1 MSKQRVN
8 QSVHQSKNSRKE
20 HSGVHP
26 TVRSRKGRTK
36 PVPSYLKILS
46 VFMFL
51 GVSLLMTGTTTFL
64 YKLGLDPVE
73 FYSNMA
79 NPYMKLVNIPA
90 GLRREETALKFAK
103 VLSWD
108 QAQIDSFLNT
118 APKDERGSLDGYY
131 LPGPYWVKT
140 TATGADVANQMLR
153 NFNSKVSE
161 QILSKNYSGASN
173 SKAGTKTK
181 TSSVTFTQ
189 KMNLD
194 TAVRVASIIQ
204 REAAGD
210 VDMRIISGVIWNRIF
225 KGMSLD
231 MDATLQYAK
240 ASEQDLKDGLV
251 ASASSTVVWWPKV
264 VGKDKYINSPFNTYQ
279 NKGLPPTAIAN
290 PSLKAI
296 AAAFNPAKTD
306 CLFYIHDNNRGFHCE
321 KTYEAHKENVQ
332 KYLVGKK

>member
-1 MSKQRVN
+1 MKKQRLSGKGVYRAV
-8 QSVHQSKNSRKE
+8 SGRSSRP
-20 HSGVHP
+20 SY
-26 TVRSRKGRTK
+26 TT
-36 PVPSYLKILS
+36 PSYLKILS
-46 VFMFL
+46 VFLFL

-64 YKLGLDPVE
+64 YKLGLDPIE

-103 VLSWD
+103 VLGWD
-108 QAQIDSFLNT
+108 QKQIDSFLKT
-118 APKDERGSLDGYY
+118 APRDDRGTLDGYY
-131 LPGPYWVKT
+131 LPGAYWVKT
-140 TATGADVANQMLR
+140 TATGSDVANQMLR
-153 NFNSKVSE
+153 NFNTKVSE
-161 QILSKNYSGASN
+161 EVLSKNK
-173 SKAGTKTK
+173 SK
-181 TSSVTFTQ
+181 SFTQ
-189 KMNLD
+189 KINLD

-204 REAAGD
+204 REAAGET
-210 VDMRIISGVIWNRIF
+210 DMRIISGVIWNRIF
-225 KGMSLD
+225 RGMSLD
-231 MDATLQYAK
+231 IDATLQYAK
-240 ASEQDLKDGLV
+240 ATEQDLKDGLV

-264 VGKDKYINSPFNTYQ
+264 VGKDKYIDSPFNTYQ

-332 KYLVGKK
+332 KYLVGKN

>member
-1 MSKQRVN
+1 MKVQRVN
-8 QSVHQSKNSRKE
+8 KSISQNKDSL
-20 HSGVHP
+20 P
-26 TVRSRKGRTK
+26 ARSRKKTI
-36 PVPSYLKILS
+36 PAIVPSYLKILS

-64 YKLGLDPVE
+64 YKIGLDPVE

-79 NPYMKLVNIPA
+79 NPYVKLVNIPA

-103 VLSWD
+103 VLGWD
-108 QAQIDSFLNT
+108 QDNINAFLKT
-118 APKDERGSLDGYY
+118 SPSDERGTLDGYY

-140 TATGADVANQMLR
+140 TASGPDVANQMLR

-161 QILSKNYSGASN
+161 QILSSALKNK
-173 SKAGTKTK
+173 SKNN
-181 TSSVTFTQ
+181 TQ
-189 KMNLD
+189 KINLD
-194 TAVRVASIIQ
+194 TAVRIASIIQ

-225 KGMSLD
+225 NGMKLD

-240 ASEQDLKDGLV
+240 ASEQDLKDGLI

-264 VGKDKYINSPFNTYQ
+264 ASKDKYINSPFNTYR

>member
-1 MSKQRVN
+1 
-8 QSVHQSKNSRKE
+8 
-20 HSGVHP
+20 
-26 TVRSRKGRTK
+26 
-36 PVPSYLKILS
+36 
-46 VFMFL
+46 MFL
-51 GVSLLMTGTTTFL
+51 GLSLFMTGTTAFL
-64 YKLGLDPVE
+64 YRHGLDAVE

-79 NPYMKLVNIPA
+79 NPYMKLINIPA
-90 GLRREETALKFAK
+90 GLRREEVALTFAE

-108 QAQIDSFLNT
+108 QENIDAFLNT
-118 APKDERGSLDGYY
+118 APKDERGYLDGYY
-131 LPGPYWVKT
+131 LPGAYWVNIDSK
-140 TATGADVANQMLR
+140 GVDVAHQMLR
-153 NFNSKVSE
+153 NFNSKVGDE
-161 QILSKNYSGASN
+161 ILSK
-173 SKAGTKTK
+173 KTA
-181 TSSVTFTQ
+181 FTQ
-189 KMNLD
+189 KINLD

-240 ASEQDLKDGLV
+240 ASKQDLKDGLV
-251 ASASSTVVWWPKV
+251 ASTSSTVVWWPKV
-264 VGKDKYINSPFNTYQ
+264 VGKDKYIDSPFNTYQ

>member
-1 MSKQRVN
+1 MNKQRVN
-8 QSVHQSKNSRKE
+8 KSVH
-20 HSGVHP
+20 HSTNHSP
-26 TVRSRKGRTK
+26 TRSMIRPREGRT
-36 PVPSYLKILS
+36 VATPSYLKILS
-46 VFMFL
+46 VFLFF

-90 GLRREETALKFAK
+90 GLRREEVALKFAK
-103 VLSWD
+103 VLGWG
-108 QAQIDSFLNT
+108 QENIDAFLKT
-118 APKDERGSLDGYY
+118 APSDERGALDGYY

-140 TATGADVANQMLR
+140 TSTGADVANQMLR

-161 QILSKNYSGASN
+161 QILSK
-173 SKAGTKTK
+173 KT
-181 TSSVTFTQ
+181 TFVQ

-194 TAVRVASIIQ
+194 TAVRIASIIQ

-210 VDMRIISGVIWNRIF
+210 VDMRIISGVIWNRMF
-225 KGMSLD
+225 KGMSLE

-240 ASEQDLKDGLV
+240 ASEQDQKDGLV
-251 ASASSTVVWWPKV
+251 ASASSTIVWWPKV
-264 VGKDKYINSPFNTYQ
+264 AGKDKYINSPFNTYQ
-279 NKGLPPTAIAN
+279 NKGLPPIAIAN

>member
-8 QSVHQSKNSRKE
+8 KSVHHNTN
-20 HSGVHP
+20 HSPARP
-26 TVRSRKGRTK
+26 TTRPRKGRAVAT
-36 PVPSYLKILS
+36 PSYLKILS
-46 VFMFL
+46 VFLFF

-90 GLRREETALKFAK
+90 GLRREEVALKFAK
-103 VLSWD
+103 VLGWD
-108 QAQIDSFLNT
+108 QENIDAFLKT
-118 APKDERGSLDGYY
+118 APSDERGALDGYY

-140 TATGADVANQMLR
+140 TSTGADVANQMLR

-161 QILSKNYSGASN
+161 QILSK
-173 SKAGTKTK
+173 KT
-181 TSSVTFTQ
+181 TFVQ

-210 VDMRIISGVIWNRIF
+210 VDMRIISGVIWNRMF
-225 KGMSLD
+225 KGMSLE

-240 ASEQDLKDGLV
+240 ASEQDQKDGLV
-251 ASASSTVVWWPKV
+251 AGASSTIVWWPKV
-264 VGKDKYINSPFNTYQ
+264 AGKDKYINSPFNTYQ

-332 KYLVGKK
+332 KYLVGRK

>member
-1 MSKQRVN
+1 MSKQRVT
-8 QSVHQSKNSRKE
+8 QSRNIYGRNRNLNDRSKVS
-20 HSGVHP
+20 
-26 TVRSRKGRTK
+26 
-36 PVPSYLKILS
+36 PSLKLLS
-46 VFMFL
+46 VFMLFA
-51 GVSLLMTGTTTFL
+51 VSILMTGTTTFL
-64 YKLGLDPVE
+64 YKFGLDPLE

-90 GLRREETALKFAK
+90 GMRREEIALKFAK
-103 VLSWD
+103 ILSWN
-108 QAQIDSFLNT
+108 QENIDGFLNT
-118 APKDERGSLDGYY
+118 APKDERGTLDGYY

-140 TATGADVANQMLR
+140 TSTGVEVAHQMLR

-161 QILSKNYSGASN
+161 QILADSLKKS
-173 SKAGTKTK
+173 AGTSKS
-181 TSSVTFTQ
+181 TSGNSIKNNSLATNANQ
-189 KMNLD
+189 KINLD
-194 TAVRVASIIQ
+194 TAVRIASIIQ

-225 KGMSLD
+225 KGMTLD

-240 ASEQDLKDGLV
+240 ATEQDL
-251 ASASSTVVWWPKV
+251 ASSDASSTAKIVWWPRV
-264 VGKDKYINSPFNTYQ
+264 VSKDKYIDSPFNTYQ

-306 CLFYIHDNNRGFHCE
+306 CLFYLHDDNRGFHCA

-332 KYLVGKK
+332 KYLVGRK

>member
-8 QSVHQSKNSRKE
+8 KSPYKSKNSHKE
-20 HSGVHP
+20 HSSVRS
-26 TVRSRKGRTK
+26 TIRSRKERLT

-90 GLRREETALKFAK
+90 GLRREETALRFAK

-108 QAQIDSFLNT
+108 QKNIDAFLNT

-161 QILSKNYSGASN
+161 QILSAN
-173 SKAGTKTK
+173 SKSKSKTNK
-181 TSSVTFTQ
+181 SAMTFTQ

-251 ASASSTVVWWPKV
+251 ASASSTIVWWPKV
-264 VGKDKYINSPFNTYQ
+264 VGKDKYIDSPFNTYK

-332 KYLVGKK
+332 KYLVGKN

>member
-8 QSVHQSKNSRKE
+8 KSVHHNTKRSSAR
-20 HSGVHP
+20 P
-26 TVRSRKGRTK
+26 TVRSRKNVSEA

-46 VFMFL
+46 VFLFL

-108 QAQIDSFLNT
+108 QENIDSFLKT
-118 APKDERGSLDGYY
+118 APSDERGALDGYY
-131 LPGPYWVKT
+131 LPGPYWVKI

-161 QILSKNYSGASN
+161 QIISKNYTNTNN
-173 SKAGTKTK
+173 SKAGTKSK
-181 TSSVTFTQ
+181 ASSVTFTQ
-189 KMNLD
+189 KINLD

-210 VDMRIISGVIWNRIF
+210 VDMRIISGVIWNRMF

-240 ASEQDLKDGLV
+240 ASEQDRKDGLV
-251 ASASSTVVWWPKV
+251 ASASSTIVWWPKV
-264 VGKDKYINSPFNTYQ
+264 VGKDKYIDSPFNTYQ

-321 KTYEAHKENVQ
+321 KTYQAHKENVQ

>member
-1 MSKQRVN
+1 MKKQRLN
-8 QSVHQSKNSRKE
+8 QYRKSIPRSNSSKSKNT
-20 HSGVHP
+20 P
-26 TVRSRKGRTK
+26 I
-36 PVPSYLKILS
+36 PSYLKILS
-46 VFMFL
+46 VSLFL

-64 YKLGLDPVE
+64 YKLGLDPIE

-90 GLRREETALKFAK
+90 GLRREEIALKFAK

-108 QAQIDSFLNT
+108 QVQIDAFLDT

-131 LPGPYWVKT
+131 LPGAYWVKT
-140 TATGADVANQMLR
+140 DAKGTEVAHQMLR

-161 QILSKNYSGASN
+161 QILSKNYSTTN
-173 SKAGTKTK
+173 SKSKSNP
-181 TSSVTFTQ
+181 SSVAFTQ
-189 KMNLD
+189 KINLD

-251 ASASSTVVWWPKV
+251 ASASSTIVWWPKV

-332 KYLVGKK
+332 KYLVGKN